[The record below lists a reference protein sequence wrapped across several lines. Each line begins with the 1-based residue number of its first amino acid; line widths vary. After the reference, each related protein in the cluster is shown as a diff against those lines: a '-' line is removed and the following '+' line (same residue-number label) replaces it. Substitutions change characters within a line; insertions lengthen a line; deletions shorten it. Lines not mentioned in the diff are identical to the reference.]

1 VSATP
6 ADVAVVIPALNEA
19 KTVGGV
25 VRRVRAVL
33 PDATVIVVD
42 DGSTDGTGAVAKA
55 AGADVVTHRA
65 PAGYSTA
72 LQDGFAAAIA
82 RGAHQVV
89 QLDADGQHRPEDIPR
104 LLADL
109 ERFDVVIGSRFT
121 GASYDMG
128 PARRVGIALC
138 QVMVRACG
146 LRVSDP
152 TSGLRAMRSAVAAD
166 IAEHG
171 YPDGLT
177 ESSYL
182 IGLTRRGVSI
192 SEVPVTMHASASDS
206 MHDGLG
212 GVLHFGRIVRAS
224 ARAALRR
231 DGHGR

>member
-1 VSATP
+1 MTDSTAT
-6 ADVAVVIPALNEA
+6 VAVVIPALNEA
-19 KTVGGV
+19 KTVGAV
-25 VRRVRAVL
+25 VRRVREVL
-33 PDATVIVVD
+33 PGAAVIVVD
-42 DGSTDGTGAVAKA
+42 DGSSDGTGAVAQA
-55 AGADVVTHRA
+55 AGAQVVTHAA
-65 PAGYSTA
+65 PGGYSTA
-72 LQDGFAAAIA
+72 LKDGFAAAIA
-82 RGAHQVV
+82 GGASQVV

-104 LLADL
+104 MLADL
-109 ERFDVVIGSRFT
+109 DRFDVVIGSRFT

-152 TSGLRAMRSAVAAD
+152 TSGLRAMRRQVAAD

-182 IGLTRRGVSI
+182 IGLTRKGVSI
-192 SEVPVTMHASASDS
+192 TEVPVTMHASASDS

-231 DGHGR
+231 DGRGR